1 MSADPTNLF
10 GYDVVSRLG
19 EGAGSMLY
27 VVCDSKSGQ
36 LYCLKHV
43 VRHEEKDI
51 RYIEQLQNEF
61 EMSRHFRHPVLR
73 KVIDLKV
80 NKKLFGGITD
90 AALVLEL
97 VDGTPL
103 EQQPL
108 LPIPRVLEV
117 FMDVA
122 QALHSMHFLRLVH
135 CDLKPHNILTCSDG
149 SVKLIDF
156 GQTCKIGTVKSR
168 LQGTPDFIAPEQVRL
183 KAVGDQT
190 DIFCFGATLYWAL
203 TGQKIPTLYNSSK
216 DEWRAIKEQKYPS
229 PHDLNP
235 EIPEPLSR
243 LAMWCCKV
251 SLGSRPKDIQ
261 TVIEG
266 LKTVHD
272 AIQAAAPPPPPP
284 PVEPTPAKPAAAAPR
299 KRSFEIPQTNPLA
312 Q

>member
-19 EGAGSMLY
+19 QGAGSALY
-27 VVCDSKSGQ
+27 VVCDPKNGQ

-43 VRHEEKDI
+43 IRREERDL
-51 RYIEQLQNEF
+51 RFIEQLQNEF

-73 KVIDLKV
+73 RSIDLKI
-80 NKKLFGGITD
+80 NKKFLGGITD

-108 LPIPRVLEV
+108 LPIPRLLDV

-122 QALHSMHFLRLVH
+122 QALHSMHFQRLVH

-149 SVKLIDF
+149 GVKLIDF
-156 GQTCKIGTVKSR
+156 GQTCKNGTVKER
-168 LQGTPDFIAPEQVRL
+168 MQGTPDFIAPEQVRL
-183 KAVGDQT
+183 KAVSGQT
-190 DIFCFGATLYWAL
+190 DVFCFGATLYWAL

-216 DEWRAIKEQKYPS
+216 EEWRSIKEQKYPS

-235 EIPEPLSR
+235 QIPEPLSR

-251 SLGSRPKDIQ
+251 SLGSRPNDIQ
-261 TVIEG
+261 MVIEG
-266 LKTVHD
+266 LRTVQE
-272 AIQAAAPPPPPP
+272 AIEASAPPPRAI
-284 PVEPTPAKPAAAAPR
+284 EPELVKPAVPAPR
-299 KRSFEIPQTNPLA
+299 KRSFDIPQTNPLA